1 MGMEWQKTLV
11 TVAAIAV
18 TGCANSPAQIKEAP
32 VKASY
37 QFQTSPDDAARC
49 MAARLENLYSYMTAT
64 PHTLGTRADV
74 IARKAELTLFVL
86 SINGDQQQS
95 TATLQFQP
103 TLLPKDGF
111 TEKVTEIAGQCKGKR
126 L

>member
-1 MGMEWQKTLV
+1 MRSMLV
-11 TVAAIAV
+11 ITALMIS
-18 TGCANSPAQIKEAP
+18 GCANSPAQIKDAP
-32 VKASY
+32 VKANY

-49 MAARLENLYSYMTAT
+49 MAAGLENLYSYMTAT

-74 IARKAELTLFVL
+74 IARKGDLTLFVL
-86 SINGDQQQS
+86 SITADQQQS
-95 TATLQFQP
+95 TAVLQFQP

-111 TEKVTEIAGQCKGKR
+111 TEKVTEIASQCKGQQ